1 MPNNTTKTA
10 QGIEVYTDEIFAL
23 ADEYI
28 QTELEG
34 DKAQASEY
42 FTDMILYIG
51 ERIPKPSNDDIELLD
66 NIFNIYK
73 RLCTRYKVLPTL
85 ECFSFMV
92 NINRVTFTD
101 WMNGDYRLGSQH
113 GNTVKKWKDIC
124 QSFLVN
130 SLTNSRGTDANKI
143 FIAKAAYGMAETAPV
158 QTQAQIGQIRSS
170 SELLEDMRKLNGNGA
185 QLTIEGE

>member
-101 WMNGDYRLGSQH
+101 WMNGDYRLGSPH

-130 SLTNSRGTDANKI
+130 SLTNSKGTDANKI

-158 QTQAQIGQIRSS
+158 QTQAQISQIRSS
-170 SELLEDMRKLNGNGA
+170 SELLEDMRKLNGNGT
-185 QLTIEGE
+185 QLAIDGE

>member
-1 MPNNTTKTA
+1 MPKNTVTVS
-10 QGIEVYTDEIFAL
+10 QDIEVYSHQIFEL
-23 ADEYI
+23 VDKYI
-28 QTELEG
+28 QEELAGDTERVT
-34 DKAQASEY
+34 EY
-42 FTDMILYIG
+42 FTDLILYIG
-51 ERIPKPSNDDIELLD
+51 DNIPKPSNDDIELLD
-66 NIFNIYK
+66 QLFNIYK

-92 NINRVTFTD
+92 NINRITFTD
-101 WMNGDYRLGSQH
+101 WLNGDYRLGSQH

-130 SLTNSRGTDANKI
+130 SLTNSRGTDSNKI

-170 SELLEDMRKLNGNGA
+170 SELLEDMRKLNGNGT
-185 QLTIEGE
+185 QLGIEGE

>member
-1 MPNNTTKTA
+1 MPKNTVTVS
-10 QGIEVYTDEIFAL
+10 QGIEVYSNQIFQLVDDYIEVEL
-23 ADEYI
+23 AGD
-28 QTELEG
+28 TERVT
-34 DKAQASEY
+34 EY
-42 FTDMILYIG
+42 FTDLILYIG
-51 ERIPKPSNDDIELLD
+51 DNIPKPSNDDIELLD
-66 NIFNIYK
+66 QLFNIYK

-101 WMNGDYRLGSQH
+101 WLNGDYRVGSPH

-130 SLTNSRGTDANKI
+130 SLTNSKGTDANKI

-158 QTQAQIGQIRSS
+158 QTQAQISQIRSS
-170 SELLEDMRKLNGNGA
+170 TELLEDMRKLNGNGA
-185 QLTIEGE
+185 QLGIEGE

>member
-1 MPNNTTKTA
+1 MPKNTVTVS
-10 QGIEVYTDEIFAL
+10 QDIEVYSHQIFEL
-23 ADEYI
+23 VDQYI
-28 QTELEG
+28 QEELAGDTERVT
-34 DKAQASEY
+34 EY
-42 FTDMILYIG
+42 FTDLILYIG

-143 FIAKAAYGMAETAPV
+143 FIAKAAYGMAETAPI
-158 QTQAQIGQIRSS
+158 QTQAQIGHIRSS
-170 SELLEDMRKLNGNGA
+170 SELLEDMRKLQGNA
-185 QLTIEGE
+185 IESHETQ